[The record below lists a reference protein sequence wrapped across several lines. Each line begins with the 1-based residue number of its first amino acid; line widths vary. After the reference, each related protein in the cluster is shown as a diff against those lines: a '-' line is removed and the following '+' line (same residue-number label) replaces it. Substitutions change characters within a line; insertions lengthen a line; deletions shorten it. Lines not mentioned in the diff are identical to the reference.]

1 MLLFSCRGANIHNA
15 KPKKT
20 FMLKKNKKDKSIIVK
35 FPLTKQPVH
44 ILASSEPQAFGMQT
58 KGSRANVS
66 CLVSWQQC
74 RKNSLLIRT
83 ADTNGI
89 MKVCQTALTEKR
101 PPTAFC
107 ASEDWMKSD
116 IENQRV
122 SALEIIVSHLFFF
135 YYYPFC
141 EF

>member
-1 MLLFSCRGANIHNA
+1 MTVIRCVHFMGGGRGMLLFSCRGANIHNA

-20 FMLKKNKKDKSIIVK
+20 YMLKKKKKKDKSIIVK

-58 KGSRANVS
+58 RGSRANVS
-66 CLVSWQQC
+66 CLFSWQQC

-89 MKVCQTALTEKR
+89 TKVCQTALTEKR
-101 PPTAFC
+101 PPTAILC
-107 ASEDWMKSD
+107 
-116 IENQRV
+116 V
-122 SALEIIVSHLFFF
+122 SGLDEK
-135 YYYPFC
+135 
-141 EF
+141 